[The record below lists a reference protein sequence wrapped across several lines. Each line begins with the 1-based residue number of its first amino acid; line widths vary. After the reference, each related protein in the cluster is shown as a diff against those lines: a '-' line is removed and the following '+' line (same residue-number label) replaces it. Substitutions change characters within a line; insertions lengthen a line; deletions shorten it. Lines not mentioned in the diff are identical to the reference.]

1 MRRNVSLP
9 ANGGLVSVDTDLVTR
24 VGMALNFGFYG
35 SREARAAGM
44 NGKMSEYN
52 AAVGLAELDGWAQKR
67 QPIQAVGNAYRQEAD
82 CFGLADR
89 FVLHPEISIS

>member
-52 AAVGLAELDGWAQKR
+52 AAVGLAELDGRA
-67 QPIQAVGNAYRQEAD
+67 
-82 CFGLADR
+82 
-89 FVLHPEISIS
+89 